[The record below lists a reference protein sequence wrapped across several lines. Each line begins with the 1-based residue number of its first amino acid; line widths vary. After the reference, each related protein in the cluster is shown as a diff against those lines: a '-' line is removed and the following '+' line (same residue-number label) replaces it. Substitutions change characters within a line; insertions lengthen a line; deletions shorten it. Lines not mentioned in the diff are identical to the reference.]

1 MMTMSPALLP
11 LLTMNDESLFQN
23 THSAV
28 FSVLSHVLEKDDLS
42 PTEFEDARPKDDY
55 IDHEVLRNWFR
66 NRLQVTDDHL
76 MSLREIWRNFCY
88 EHQLYCSLPLF
99 GNVVYRHVL
108 QECPEW
114 TNVTK
119 TGDVKQ
125 KRYNL
130 GWIQP
135 PASEEQLDAFF
146 TTIKEEKERVE
157 KKINKEIPC
166 TDSGVIKSS
175 IFLDPEVLGSW
186 WEKRLEPTDPSN
198 CRMRMR
204 DVYERFYA
212 ETGVDMPKALFGELS
227 VRYVLSKP
235 KFANVVRKGKIHNKR
250 YSLRWKDE
258 PKFIENLWGASTDGE
273 KELSSNKA
281 SCQRQLFVKKGS
293 QRVASQVGLLASA

>member
-1 MMTMSPALLP
+1 MMPSLALP
-11 LLTMNDESLFQN
+11 IPPPGMNDESLFQN

-66 NRLQVTDDHL
+66 NRLQVTDEHL

-108 QECPEW
+108 QECSEW

-157 KKINKEIPC
+157 KKINKEIP
-166 TDSGVIKSS
+166 TAESGVVKSS

-258 PKFIENLWGASTDGE
+258 PKFTENLWGASTDGE
-273 KELSSNKA
+273 KELSASKA